1 MGRIAYE
8 NAVVYAGGK
17 PVAGPATFEAN
28 PGELVM
34 LVGPNGSGKTSLLKA
49 AVGLAESVEGVVRVE
64 GTPAYVPQGDMLLPW
79 LTLAE
84 NIALPLMV
92 RGVPRDKALAEA
104 ERIASRLGLSEHLTK
119 LPREASG
126 GTRRKAAVARGLI
139 QGADVLLLDEPFTG
153 VDAAGVGVLL
163 GMLSSL
169 KNQDMALVVVTHQ
182 VHAVAAVADA
192 AVALL
197 PPPRGVV
204 ARLSLRSLS
213 PGERYEAAE
222 RLVSLVAEGGLSERP
237 GS

>member
-1 MGRIAYE
+1 MGRIAYKD
-8 NAVVYAGGK
+8 AVVYAGGR
-17 PVAGPATFEAN
+17 PVAGPAEAG

-49 AVGLAESVEGVVRVE
+49 AVGLAELAGGRVEVEGA
-64 GTPAYVPQGDMLLPW
+64 PAYVPQGDMLLPW

-84 NIALPLMV
+84 NIALPLLV
-92 RGVPRDKALAEA
+92 RGVPRERALAEA
-104 ERIASRLGLSEHLTK
+104 RRIASRLGLVEHLGK

-126 GTRRKAAVARGLI
+126 GTRRKAAVALV

-169 KNQDMALVVVTHQ
+169 KAQGIALVVVTHQ
-182 VHAVAAVADA
+182 VHAVVAIADA

-204 ARLSLRSLS
+204 ARLSLHGLG
-213 PGERYEAAE
+213 PGERYRAAD
-222 RLVSLVAEGGLSERP
+222 RLVSLVAEGSLPEPPSR
-237 GS
+237 